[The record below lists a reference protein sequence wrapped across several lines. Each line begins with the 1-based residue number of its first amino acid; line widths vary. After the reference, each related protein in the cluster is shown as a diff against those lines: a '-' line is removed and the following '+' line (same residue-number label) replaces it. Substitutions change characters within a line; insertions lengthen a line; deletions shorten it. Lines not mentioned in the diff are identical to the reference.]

1 MSKKYIIPLEL
12 RSHFEE
18 DPILKQIKEE
28 GESKKMPEIN
38 FYQACTAY
46 LLDQRRFLFI
56 ELGRY
61 LQAHG
66 PLEPLVET
74 EKEKEAEIV
83 EEKKEFPQLKVI
95 TSEED
100 PVKFRKTY

>member
-1 MSKKYIIPLEL
+1 MSKKYIIPIEL
-12 RSHFEE
+12 RSHFKE
-18 DPILKQIKEE
+18 DPILKQIKNE
-28 GESKKMPEIN
+28 GEEKKMPEIN

-61 LQAHG
+61 LQTHG
-66 PLEPLVET
+66 PLEPLQEPKKEQQVEV
-74 EKEKEAEIV
+74 V
-83 EEKKEFPQLKVI
+83 EDKKEFPELKVI

-100 PVKFRKTY
+100 SVKFRKTY

>member
-61 LQAHG
+61 MQEHG
-66 PLEPLVET
+66 PLPPLEEQAPEP
-74 EKEKEAEIV
+74 
-83 EEKKEFPQLKVI
+83 EEKKEFPPLKVI
-95 TSEED
+95 TTEE
-100 PVKFRKTY
+100 PPKRVTHKTYE